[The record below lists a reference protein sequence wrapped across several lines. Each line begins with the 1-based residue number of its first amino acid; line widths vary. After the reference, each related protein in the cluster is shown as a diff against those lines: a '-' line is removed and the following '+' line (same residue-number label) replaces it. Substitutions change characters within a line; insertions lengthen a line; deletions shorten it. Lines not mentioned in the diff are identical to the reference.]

1 MKLPDP
7 RRRSHSHK
15 TMRARSAASLAVA
28 LAAVVVVPSG
38 VSSTLAAWDDSEWTN
53 ATVGTSSF
61 DCGVDTGYAVR
72 AESAFLRGALL
83 GQDLGTVAELE
94 PLVLERSGDDP
105 VVVSPANAVD
115 LGAGDGDPG
124 RDTYARPL
132 VVSALGGIV
141 GLDLTGLTV
150 GLPGTS
156 VGAVNQFGRVQ
167 TTGVST
173 AASGLVDN
181 TGSVLVSADTPPDE
195 LPEPA
200 RLSLD
205 GILPGIGGVT
215 DAALEVGAVGSQS
228 TLDFCAAALSDEW
241 GDGSV
246 SGVDRDYGIASL
258 DLDVD
263 SPLVAALSDQ
273 VDTTVTNLDT
283 AATALTGPNGLIS
296 GVIRSSLIGGILPAL
311 SLGSFTGTVSITGL
325 DLEGAVEPLLSTPLS
340 DDVVTI
346 DPSTGSIS
354 VDLAYLLG
362 DGAGGLNELD
372 PNTELVLNS
381 DVVNDITARAGVL
394 LDGWTTD
401 VIDALRAEI
410 QTATVVIDLATRV
423 SLGSTALVTVDIDS
437 TSTIGQLTGGTAS
450 LAVNAALVPG
460 GNLTL
465 LNGLLSPLGL
475 SITGLISTLNGLSGT
490 VLTAVANRVT
500 TSLITP
506 LTTAGTA
513 LAAVTAPV
521 VVLLGDVV
529 EALPSVVSLV
539 VNVQP
544 DQPDAPPGST
554 FEGPTATTSGEFS
567 VSALRVGLLDE
578 VAPGGGVAFVEF
590 ATSIAGSNGL
600 PTAS

>member
-1 MKLPDP
+1 MKLPDA

-15 TMRARSAASLAVA
+15 TTRARSAASLAVA

-132 VVSALGGIV
+132 VISALGGIV

-181 TGSVLVSADTPPDE
+181 TGSVLVSADTPPDK

-296 GVIRSSLIGGILPAL
+296 GVIRSSLVGGILPAL

-410 QTATVVIDLATRV
+410 QTATVVVDLATRV

-490 VLTAVANRVT
+490 VLTAVADRVT

-544 DQPDAPPGST
+544 DQADAPPGST
-554 FEGPTATTSGEFS
+554 FEAPTATTSGEFS